1 MEHSSSRGK
10 NFASLV
16 CVAINLPSTCRFL
29 QRRPA
34 INNRI
39 SPGENSELW
48 YPLTDDVRRNYAG
61 MQTDLTTLPL
71 SGNIYNGMSYSDMTL
86 VASVSCMVGLV
97 VICRPIA
104 GFRTFAKGLPMG
116 GTNSAV
122 ISAACHVRY
131 QRD

>member
-1 MEHSSSRGK
+1 MEQSSSRGK
-10 NFASLV
+10 QFASLV
-16 CVAINLPSTCRFL
+16 RVTINLPSTCRLL

-34 INNRI
+34 INDRI
-39 SPGENSELW
+39 LSERNW
-48 YPLTDDVRRNYAG
+48 YLLTDDVRRYYAA

-97 VICRPIA
+97 VICRLIA
-104 GFRTFAKGLPMG
+104 GFRTFAKGLPIG